1 MEITNFL
8 TLDVIATY
16 MGSIISVF
24 LLTEVLKDL
33 PVIKKIHTKYFAIIV
48 SFIHL
53 LLISIINGD
62 FSLNSLYLLF
72 LNSIVIALAAM
83 GGKDFSNGKI
93 NIKNKENKDI

>member
-1 MEITNFL
+1 MEITDFL
-8 TLDVIATY
+8 TLEVIATY

-33 PVIKKIHTKYFAIIV
+33 PIIKKIPTKYFVIIV

-53 LLISIINGD
+53 LIISLVNGT
-62 FSLNSLYLLF
+62 FSISSLYLLI

-83 GGKDFSNGKI
+83 GGKDFSSGKI
-93 NIKNKENKDI
+93 TIKESNKDM